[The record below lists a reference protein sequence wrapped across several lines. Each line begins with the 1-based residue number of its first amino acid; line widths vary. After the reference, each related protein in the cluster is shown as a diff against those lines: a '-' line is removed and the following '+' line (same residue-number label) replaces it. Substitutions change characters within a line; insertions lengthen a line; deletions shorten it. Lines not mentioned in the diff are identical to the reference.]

1 MRWFSLASLKALVS
15 EITARENSNMQ
26 AVNDTFSEVYDN
38 METLD
43 GRIDALEHKTD
54 AAYLG
59 NCYCGTIKKCE
70 SGKITKEQLQKS
82 IQSWTGHAGHADSY
96 NLRKKIE
103 TLAEAAIEKAA

>member
-59 NCYCGTIKKCE
+59 NCYCGPRRYHICNKNRHLKKC
-70 SGKITKEQLQKS
+70 KK
-82 IQSWTGHAGHADSY
+82 WTG
-96 NLRKKIE
+96 
-103 TLAEAAIEKAA
+103 

>member
-43 GRIDALEHKTD
+43 GRIDALELSLIH
-54 AAYLG
+54 
-59 NCYCGTIKKCE
+59 I
-70 SGKITKEQLQKS
+70 
-82 IQSWTGHAGHADSY
+82 
-96 NLRKKIE
+96 
-103 TLAEAAIEKAA
+103 

>member
-59 NCYCGTIKKCE
+59 NCYCGSVYLGYVSETDTQR
-70 SGKITKEQLQKS
+70 SGKNGLDRRDNANKRGKR
-82 IQSWTGHAGHADSY
+82 
-96 NLRKKIE
+96 RKQGK
-103 TLAEAAIEKAA
+103 

>member
-1 MRWFSLASLKALVS
+1 MRWFSLTSLKALIS

-26 AVNDTFSEVYDN
+26 AVNNTFQEVYDN

-59 NCYCGTIKKCE
+59 NCYCGNVYLGYV
-70 SGKITKEQLQKS
+70 S
-82 IQSWTGHAGHADSY
+82 
-96 NLRKKIE
+96 E
-103 TLAEAAIEKAA
+103 TDT

>member
-26 AVNDTFSEVYDN
+26 AVNDTFSEVYGN

-59 NCYCGTIKKCE
+59 NCYCG
-70 SGKITKEQLQKS
+70 SVYLGYVS
-82 IQSWTGHAGHADSY
+82 
-96 NLRKKIE
+96 E
-103 TLAEAAIEKAA
+103 TDT

>member
-43 GRIDALEHKTD
+43 GRIDALEHNVEREQIPRCLEISREQ
-54 AAYLG
+54 AAQ
-59 NCYCGTIKKCE
+59 
-70 SGKITKEQLQKS
+70 EQENQR
-82 IQSWTGHAGHADSY
+82 T
-96 NLRKKIE
+96 NT
-103 TLAEAAIEKAA
+103 TLWHTEKRL

>member
-43 GRIDALEHKTD
+43 GQKMETTEKEIKARCAMQQSALW
-54 AAYLG
+54 
-59 NCYCGTIKKCE
+59 
-70 SGKITKEQLQKS
+70 
-82 IQSWTGHAGHADSY
+82 QSTAQVATLHA
-96 NLRKKIE
+96 LI
-103 TLAEAAIEKAA
+103 

>member
-1 MRWFSLASLKALVS
+1 MRQKGGRHGNNKDSNNAGTL
-15 EITARENSNMQ
+15 RRMRQNSNMQ

-59 NCYCGTIKKCE
+59 NCYCG
-70 SGKITKEQLQKS
+70 SVYLGYVS
-82 IQSWTGHAGHADSY
+82 
-96 NLRKKIE
+96 E
-103 TLAEAAIEKAA
+103 TDT

>member
-38 METLD
+38 MRSAILTLD

-59 NCYCGTIKKCE
+59 NCYCG
-70 SGKITKEQLQKS
+70 SVYLGYVS
-82 IQSWTGHAGHADSY
+82 
-96 NLRKKIE
+96 E
-103 TLAEAAIEKAA
+103 TDT